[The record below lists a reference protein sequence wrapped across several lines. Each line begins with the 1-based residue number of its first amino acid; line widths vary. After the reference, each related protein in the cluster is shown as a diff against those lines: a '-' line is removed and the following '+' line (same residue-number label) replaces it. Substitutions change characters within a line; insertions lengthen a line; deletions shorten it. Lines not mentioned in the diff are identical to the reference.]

1 MIGQLQQYWRQ
12 HYLQDHWQAYNTNLC
27 PHCLLQSCQERIAH
41 IDSTGMKFSD
51 GNWETGLEP
60 KLSVEYGL
68 MKGME
73 LSLKATMDLD
83 LGHQQGME

>member
-1 MIGQLQQYWRQ
+1 M
-12 HYLQDHWQAYNTNLC
+12 
-27 PHCLLQSCQERIAH
+27 
-41 IDSTGMKFSD
+41 
-51 GNWETGLEP
+51 NWHDIFRETGLEP

>member
-1 MIGQLQQYWRQ
+1 MFWIWQYF
-12 HYLQDHWQAYNTNLC
+12 LC
-27 PHCLLQSCQERIAH
+27 VKDKPL
-41 IDSTGMKFSD
+41 
-51 GNWETGLEP
+51 WETGLEP

>member
-1 MIGQLQQYWRQ
+1 M
-12 HYLQDHWQAYNTNLC
+12 
-27 PHCLLQSCQERIAH
+27 QSTCFY
-41 IDSTGMKFSD
+41 G
-51 GNWETGLEP
+51 ETGLEP

>member
-1 MIGQLQQYWRQ
+1 
-12 HYLQDHWQAYNTNLC
+12 
-27 PHCLLQSCQERIAH
+27 
-41 IDSTGMKFSD
+41 MKYTA
-51 GNWETGLEP
+51 NHRETGLEP
-60 KLSVEYGL
+60 KLSLEYDL